1 MSAAEVIAVASAVL
15 VAILAG
21 VLIATLHALT
31 RVLRE
36 VRDAVDRLREETL
49 PLVDELHDAVDNT
62 VDHVVRVDRLITAAE
77 GLESRVDSASRL
89 AYRTI
94 QSPVVKAM
102 ALRAGVSEASK
113 RLRGKA
119 AGPEPLRRR
128 ALEPAGDA
136 IDVPSGPSRRR
147 GGDRRRSRS

>member
-1 MSAAEVIAVASAVL
+1 MSAAEVVAVASAVL
-15 VAILAG
+15 VAMLAG
-21 VLIATLHALT
+21 VLVATLHSLT

-36 VRDAVDRLREETL
+36 VRDAVERLRTETL
-49 PLVDELHDAVDNT
+49 PLVEELHVAVDHT

-77 GLESRVDSASRL
+77 ELEAGVDAASRL

-113 RLRGKA
+113 RLRGRA

-128 ALEPAGDA
+128 G
-136 IDVPSGPSRRR
+136 R
-147 GGDRRRSRS
+147 G